1 MRAVK
6 ALAKAVFP
14 LYNANDT
21 AGLEQI
27 LAEATRY
34 ELEGGRRV
42 RAKAKAVRQEAG
54 AYLTRLQIESTRAA
68 QRPEAAET
76 AAEDIVP
83 ANVSPVSLGLA
94 LAGALV
100 MLIAIFLPRV
110 ESPRSFARIADNTL
124 IQTGG
129 GWWFV
134 GLAVAIG
141 TAAWYAYRSNSRAAG
156 TLVLGVIAI
165 GVAVYYGKS
174 HGSLTLCPIGATEE
188 TAACET
194 ASPGVGIYAAGV
206 GGLLAAIGG
215 LGIWRAPAADETV
228 DAVDDAE
235 PSSPGEAE
243 NDLAQR
249 LRTLDNLRAQGL
261 LTEVEYEQ
269 RRMLLLDQI

>member
-1 MRAVK
+1 M
-6 ALAKAVFP
+6 P
-14 LYNANDT
+14 
-21 AGLEQI
+21 
-27 LAEATRY
+27 
-34 ELEGGRRV
+34 
-42 RAKAKAVRQEAG
+42 
-54 AYLTRLQIESTRAA
+54 S
-68 QRPEAAET
+68 
-76 AAEDIVP
+76 
-83 ANVSPVSLGLA
+83 
-94 LAGALV
+94 
-100 MLIAIFLPRV
+100 
-110 ESPRSFARIADNTL
+110 
-124 IQTGG
+124 
-129 GWWFV
+129 

-174 HGSLTLCPIGATEE
+174 HGSLTLCPIGATEV

-215 LGIWRAPAADETV
+215 LGIWRAPADETV
-228 DAVDDAE
+228 DADAE

>member
-1 MRAVK
+1 
-6 ALAKAVFP
+6 LS
-14 LYNANDT
+14 
-21 AGLEQI
+21 Q
-27 LAEATRY
+27 
-34 ELEGGRRV
+34 
-42 RAKAKAVRQEAG
+42 
-54 AYLTRLQIESTRAA
+54 RAA
-68 QRPEAAET
+68 QRPEAAEP

-124 IQTGG
+124 IQAGG

-134 GLAVAIG
+134 GLAGAIG
-141 TAAWYAYRSNSRAAG
+141 TVAWYAYRSNSRAAG

-174 HGSLTLCPIGATEE
+174 HGSLTLCPIGATEI

-249 LRTLDNLRAQGL
+249 LRTLTTSGLKDCLRKSSTSNAARCFSIKSSVAPQGRASASSRA
-261 LTEVEYEQ
+261 LTPATTAWRRRASTCTSPVSRSRRRPRRSSSTSSAVELST
-269 RRMLLLDQI
+269 RLR